1 MTEAVDLKRRSFLLG
16 RLAPASQA
24 AGPPIAVIGPSCLAF
39 RGIAC
44 MSCRDVCP
52 VEAVRFELAVGG
64 ARPSDPDRRLHRLRR
79 LCPILPCRCHTGFR
93 AGGHGM
99 TGECHISSLV
109 VHSRPDRVPFIVEC
123 IGAIAGAEVHGG
135 EDIGKLIVTLETET
149 ESQVVE
155 RINAIQLLD
164 GVLAATL
171 VFHHFEPVQE
181 RE

>member
-1 MTEAVDLKRRSFLLG
+1 
-16 RLAPASQA
+16 
-24 AGPPIAVIGPSCLAF
+24 
-39 RGIAC
+39 
-44 MSCRDVCP
+44 
-52 VEAVRFELAVGG
+52 
-64 ARPSDPDRRLHRLRR
+64 
-79 LCPILPCRCHTGFR
+79 
-93 AGGHGM
+93 M

-109 VHSRPDRVPFIVEC
+109 IHSRPERVSSIVESLGL
-123 IGAIAGAEVHGG
+123 IEGAEIHGVA
-135 EDIGKLIVTLETET
+135 DTGKLIVTLETET